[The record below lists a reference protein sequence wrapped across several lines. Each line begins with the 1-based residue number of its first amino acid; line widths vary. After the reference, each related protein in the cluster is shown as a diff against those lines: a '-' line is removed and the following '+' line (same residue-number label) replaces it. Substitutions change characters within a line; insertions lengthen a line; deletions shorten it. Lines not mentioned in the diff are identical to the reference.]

1 MATETRQGN
10 RFQEIYQYPSQK
22 AMKKM
27 KATIKPNLNR
37 RSLLVARE
45 EDLIKNLNPKITGWR
60 NYYVKDEW
68 KADVGIGLVYYLYFY
83 EVV

>member
-1 MATETRQGN
+1 M
-10 RFQEIYQYPSQK
+10 
-22 AMKKM
+22 
-27 KATIKPNLNR
+27 
-37 RSLLVARE
+37 ARE

-68 KADVGIGLVYYLYFY
+68 KADAGIGLVYYLFFY

>member
-1 MATETRQGN
+1 MIFLECTTDIWQ
-10 RFQEIYQYPSQK
+10 QK
-22 AMKKM
+22 PDRG
-27 KATIKPNLNR
+27 TGFSNR

-68 KADVGIGLVYYLYFY
+68 KADAGIGLVYYLYFY

>member
-1 MATETRQGN
+1 MEGTTDIWQ
-10 RFQEIYQYPSQK
+10 QK
-22 AMKKM
+22 PDRG
-27 KATIKPNLNR
+27 IGFSNR

-68 KADVGIGLVYYLYFY
+68 KADAGIGLVYYLFFY